1 MSLRSK
7 KRRRWAREC
16 KKAADRFSA
25 MLAGRAEYM
34 KRMIEHHHADSPRHL
49 VEAAIT
55 EAQNGLIV
63 YTPEYLARMTRKKGR
78 PWPPE

>member
-1 MSLRSK
+1 MSVRSK

-16 KKAADRFSA
+16 ERARVRFDG
-25 MLAGRAEYM
+25 MLRGRAEYM
-34 KRMIEHHHADSPRHL
+34 KLQIEHAMDGAPPAEIRRA
-49 VEAAIT
+49 VA